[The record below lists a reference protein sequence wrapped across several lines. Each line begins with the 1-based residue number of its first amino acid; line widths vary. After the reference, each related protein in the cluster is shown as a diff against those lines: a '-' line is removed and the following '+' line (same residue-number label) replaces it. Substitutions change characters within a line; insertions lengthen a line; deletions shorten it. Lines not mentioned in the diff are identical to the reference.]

1 MRKTH
6 LINEPRDVH
15 GFSSTDIRR
24 GKPYQDGVIAAHW
37 DGEFMDRVAE
47 EDGYPDLSPPKFH
60 TDASAQ
66 YSARPA
72 RVVARHLDKTPN
84 VA

>member
-6 LINEPRDVH
+6 LINEPRDTH
-15 GFSSTDIRR
+15 GFSSTEIRR

-37 DGEFMDRVAE
+37 DGEFRDRVRDTKGAPIYWTE
-47 EDGYPDLSPPKFH
+47 EDYQIGNITTPDLI
-60 TDASAQ
+60 AQ
-66 YSARPA
+66 
-72 RVVARHLDKTPN
+72 HLDKTPN